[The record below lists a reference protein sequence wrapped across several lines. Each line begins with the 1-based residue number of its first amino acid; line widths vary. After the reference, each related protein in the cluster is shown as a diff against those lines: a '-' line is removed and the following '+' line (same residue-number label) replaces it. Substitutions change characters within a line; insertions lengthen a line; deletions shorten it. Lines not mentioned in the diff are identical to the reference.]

1 MSFGIAA
8 RAKTQLE
15 DAGFTLIKRESDG
28 WWTMCDE
35 QGRDVIAESPS
46 LGDIIR
52 KHATELGAW

>member
-1 MSFGIAA
+1 MAFGLAA
-8 RAKTQLE
+8 QAKAQLE
-15 DAGFTLIKRESDG
+15 AAGFTFIKRESDG

-35 QGRDVIAESPS
+35 QGKDVMASSPS